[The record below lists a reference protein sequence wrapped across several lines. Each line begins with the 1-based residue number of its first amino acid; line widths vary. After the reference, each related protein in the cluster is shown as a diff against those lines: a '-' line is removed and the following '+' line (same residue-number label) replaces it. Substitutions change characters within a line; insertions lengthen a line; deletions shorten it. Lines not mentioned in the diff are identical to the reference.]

1 VFSFRRAALYGIAG
15 QFNPKSEE
23 YLMTQQS
30 DSNHFRY
37 KPNYV
42 AAWPD
47 APSEAM
53 LDTHGIRRRVHL
65 TTFFDGYGQLAS
77 VHPYPWSAP
86 KEARI
91 AAVVEWKVGSETHLV
106 AELDECAWTQVINSH
121 YLAQGVRED
130 YPHRAHL
137 TLDKRVTAGTAA
149 KYQALVGQNVR
160 FDRHGGQVD
169 ERPPYMVEGDI
180 LLRDWKVQA
189 WGEDKIRV
197 TTPPLG
203 SGIRENHMANK
214 HSLDGDGFYMLA
226 RAMLASPRSR
236 GPQEVEQL
244 VETVTMAILGKA
256 TDPAPGIDW
265 VCARQWTVNS
275 VRKRVRDALELAGIT
290 KATQVQHDS
299 RSTLNQLLGPNQ
311 A

>member
-1 VFSFRRAALYGIAG
+1 
-15 QFNPKSEE
+15 
-23 YLMTQQS
+23 MTQQAALKP
-30 DSNHFRY
+30 FRY

-47 APSEAM
+47 AASEAV
-53 LDTHGIRRRVHL
+53 LEAHGIRRRVHA

-77 VHPYPWSAP
+77 VQPYPWSVP

-91 AAVVEWKVGSETHLV
+91 AAVVEWTVGNDTHLI
-106 AELDECAWTQVINSH
+106 AELGECEWTQVINSH

-137 TLDKRVTAGTAA
+137 TLDKRVTAGAAA
-149 KYQALVGQNVR
+149 KHQALVGQVVR
-160 FDRHGGQVD
+160 FDRHGGQID
-169 ERPPYMVEGDI
+169 ERPPYMAEGDI
-180 LLRDWKVQA
+180 LLRDWKVA
-189 WGEDKIRV
+189 PWGRDKLRV

-214 HSLDGDGFYMLA
+214 DSLDGDGFYMLA

-236 GPQEVEQL
+236 GTQEIEQL
-244 VETVTMAILGKA
+244 VETVTMSLLGKA
-256 TDPAPGIDW
+256 TDPSPGINW
-265 VCARQWTVNS
+265 YSNRAWRVND
-275 VRKRVRDALELAGIT
+275 VRKRVHDALELAGIT
-290 KATQVQHDS
+290 KATPAKHDS
-299 RSTLNQLLGPNQ
+299 RSMLDELLSPNQ